1 MTQATPVPHA
11 APLLLNEWSAT
22 LETRTGLKLNLRP
35 ANVDDEQRLI
45 DFFDHVGS
53 EDLRFRFLG
62 GVRHVGHDLAQKLL
76 GVDHTQ
82 TENFLVFDD
91 ATGTL
96 IGTAVIAAEPSFDS
110 AEVAV
115 AIRSD
120 YKHRGVGYTL
130 LGYASEYA
138 AGRGIKRLET
148 IEYRDNHDAIALERE
163 MGFQVSEYPGDPTLL
178 QLTKDL
184 APAVKSLE
192 T

>member
-1 MTQATPVPHA
+1 MTQATPAPDA
-11 APLLLNEWSAT
+11 APLLLEQWSAS
-22 LETRTGLKLNLRP
+22 LETRTGVKLNLRP

-45 DFFDHVGS
+45 DFFDHVGTD
-53 EDLRFRFLG
+53 DLRFRFLG

-110 AEVAV
+110 AEVAI
-115 AIRSD
+115 ALRSD

-130 LGYASEYA
+130 LGYASDYA

-148 IEYRDNHDAIALERE
+148 VEYRDNHDAIALERE
-163 MGFQVSEYPGDPTLL
+163 LGFRATEYPGDPSLL

-184 APAVKSLE
+184 VPTRVA
-192 T
+192 

>member
-1 MTQATPVPHA
+1 MTQAIPVPHA

-22 LETRTGLKLNLRP
+22 LETRTGLTLNLRP
-35 ANVDDEQRLI
+35 ANTDDEQRLI
-45 DFFDHVGS
+45 DFFDHVGG

-110 AEVAV
+110 AEVAI
-115 AIRSD
+115 ALRSD

-163 MGFQVSEYPGDPTLL
+163 MGFQVSDYPGDPTLL

-184 APAVKSLE
+184 VPAGVGR
-192 T
+192 